1 LNFIGN
7 RRIFKKQTNLSP
19 GFAFSTAEKHG
30 EMSGRKPT
38 FLLVPPSPVAA
49 PLIEAAIMALS
60 IEEIRRTA
68 DRVAAS
74 HGLDVVEIDY
84 LGGSKHR
91 VLRVFIEQ
99 NAEQRAH
106 RAHRAEEA
114 SEQDQLEHLGVEGI
128 AFDQLAWVTHEDCER
143 FSRDFGTVIDVEG
156 LVPVDGYTLEVS
168 SPGLDR
174 KLATRADYER
184 FQASLVKVQ
193 TFTPVAG
200 NRHWLGKLTEVRPEG
215 IVLDLTAKKQK
226 TSKKGPAPVQT
237 IEIAFANIEKA
248 NLAPEI

>member
-1 LNFIGN
+1 VGE
-7 RRIFKKQTNLSP
+7 SP
-19 GFAFSTAEKHG
+19 LFFWCG
-30 EMSGRKPT
+30 P
-38 FLLVPPSPVAA
+38 A
-49 PLIEAAIMALS
+49 PWRHLHLEAATMALS
-60 IEEIRRTA
+60 IEQLRQTA

-74 HGLDVVEIDY
+74 HGLEIVEIEY

-99 NAEQRAH
+99 NAEQRA
-106 RAHRAEEA
+106 RKAQEAAE
-114 SEQDQLEHLGVEGI
+114 QNLLEHLEAEGI
-128 AFDQLAWVTHEDCER
+128 ALDQLAWVTHEDCER

-156 LVPVDGYTLEVS
+156 LVPVDAYTLEVS

-184 FQASLVKVQ
+184 FQASPVKVQ

-215 IVLDLTAKKQK
+215 IVLDLTARKQK
-226 TSKKGPAPVQT
+226 PSKKGPAPAQT
-237 IEIAFANIEKA
+237 VEIAFANIEKA

>member
-1 LNFIGN
+1 
-7 RRIFKKQTNLSP
+7 
-19 GFAFSTAEKHG
+19 
-30 EMSGRKPT
+30 
-38 FLLVPPSPVAA
+38 
-49 PLIEAAIMALS
+49 MALS
-60 IEEIRRTA
+60 IEQLRQTA

-74 HGLDVVEIDY
+74 HGLEVVEIEY

-99 NAEQRAH
+99 NAEQRA
-106 RAHRAEEA
+106 RKAHEAEE
-114 SEQDQLEHLGVEGI
+114 QNLLEHLEAEGI
-128 AFDQLAWVTHEDCER
+128 ALDQLAWVTHDDCER

-156 LVPVDGYTLEVS
+156 LVPVDAYTLEVS

-184 FQASLVKVQ
+184 FRASPVKVQ

-215 IVLDLTAKKQK
+215 IVLDLTARKQK
-226 TSKKGPAPVQT
+226 LSKKGPAPAHTV
-237 IEIAFANIEKA
+237 EIAFANIEKA

>member
-1 LNFIGN
+1 VGE
-7 RRIFKKQTNLSP
+7 SP
-19 GFAFSTAEKHG
+19 LFFCCEAST
-30 EMSGRKPT
+30 
-38 FLLVPPSPVAA
+38 F
-49 PLIEAAIMALS
+49 EAAIMALS
-60 IEEIRRTA
+60 IEQIRQTA

-74 HGLDVVEIDY
+74 HGLEVVDIEY

-99 NAEQRAH
+99 NEEQRAV
-106 RAHRAEEA
+106 RAREA
-114 SEQDQLEHLGVEGI
+114 SEQRLFDHLESEGI
-128 AFDQLAWVTHEDCER
+128 ALDQLAWVTHEDCER
-143 FSRDFGTVIDVEG
+143 FSRDFGTVIDVEE
-156 LVPVDGYTLEVS
+156 LVPGDQYTLEVS

-184 FQASLVKVQ
+184 FQASPVKVQ

-200 NRHWLGKLTEVRPEG
+200 NRHWLGKLSEVKPEG

-226 TSKKGPAPVQT
+226 GSKKGPAPVQT
-237 IEIAFANIEKA
+237 VEIAFSNIEKA

>member
-1 LNFIGN
+1 
-7 RRIFKKQTNLSP
+7 
-19 GFAFSTAEKHG
+19 
-30 EMSGRKPT
+30 
-38 FLLVPPSPVAA
+38 
-49 PLIEAAIMALS
+49 MALS
-60 IEEIRRTA
+60 IEQIRHTA

-74 HGLDVVEIDY
+74 HGLEIVDIEY

-99 NAEQRAH
+99 NAEH
-106 RAHRAEEA
+106 RARRALEA
-114 SEQDQLEHLGVEGI
+114 NEQSLFEHLANEGI
-128 AFDQLAWVTHEDCER
+128 ALDQLAWVTHEDCER
-143 FSRDFGTVIDVEG
+143 FSRDFGTVIDVEE
-156 LVPVDGYTLEVS
+156 LVPGDQYTLEVS

-184 FQASLVKVQ
+184 FQASPVKVQ

-200 NRHWLGKLTEVRPEG
+200 NRHWLGKLSEVKPEG

-226 TSKKGPAPVQT
+226 GSKKGPAPVQT
-237 IEIAFANIEKA
+237 VEIAFSNIEKA

>member
-1 LNFIGN
+1 
-7 RRIFKKQTNLSP
+7 
-19 GFAFSTAEKHG
+19 
-30 EMSGRKPT
+30 
-38 FLLVPPSPVAA
+38 
-49 PLIEAAIMALS
+49 MALS
-60 IEEIRRTA
+60 IEQIRQTA

-74 HGLDVVEIDY
+74 HGLEVVDIEY

-99 NAEQRAH
+99 NPEQRAV
-106 RAHRAEEA
+106 RAREA
-114 SEQDQLEHLGVEGI
+114 SEQRLFDHLESEGI
-128 AFDQLAWVTHEDCER
+128 ALDQLAWITHEDCER
-143 FSRDFGTVIDVEG
+143 FSRDFGTVIDVEE
-156 LVPVDGYTLEVS
+156 LVPGDQYTLEVS

-184 FQASLVKVQ
+184 FQASPVKVQ

-200 NRHWLGKLTEVRPEG
+200 NRHWLGMLSAVKPEG

-226 TSKKGPAPVQT
+226 GSKKGPAPVQT
-237 IEIAFANIEKA
+237 VEIAFSNIEKA

>member
-1 LNFIGN
+1 VGE
-7 RRIFKKQTNLSP
+7 SP
-19 GFAFSTAEKHG
+19 LFFCCEASAF
-30 EMSGRKPT
+30 
-38 FLLVPPSPVAA
+38 
-49 PLIEAAIMALS
+49 EAAIMALS
-60 IEEIRRTA
+60 IEQIRQTA

-74 HGLDVVEIDY
+74 HGLEVVDIEY

-99 NAEQRAH
+99 NEEQRAV
-106 RAHRAEEA
+106 RAREA
-114 SEQDQLEHLGVEGI
+114 SEQRLFDHLESEGI
-128 AFDQLAWVTHEDCER
+128 ALDQLAWVTHEDCER
-143 FSRDFGTVIDVEG
+143 FSRDFGTVIDVEE
-156 LVPVDGYTLEVS
+156 LVPGDQYTLEVS

-184 FQASLVKVQ
+184 FQASPVKVQ

-200 NRHWLGKLTEVRPEG
+200 NRHWLGKLSEVKPEG

-226 TSKKGPAPVQT
+226 GSKKGPAPVQT
-237 IEIAFANIEKA
+237 VEIAFSNIEKA

>member
-1 LNFIGN
+1 MGE
-7 RRIFKKQTNLSP
+7 SP
-19 GFAFSTAEKHG
+19 LFFCCEAST
-30 EMSGRKPT
+30 
-38 FLLVPPSPVAA
+38 F
-49 PLIEAAIMALS
+49 EAAIMALS
-60 IEEIRRTA
+60 IEQIRQTA

-74 HGLDVVEIDY
+74 HGLEVVDIEY

-99 NAEQRAH
+99 NVEQRAV
-106 RAHRAEEA
+106 RAREA
-114 SEQDQLEHLGVEGI
+114 SEQKLFDHLESEGV
-128 AFDQLAWVTHEDCER
+128 ALDQLAWITHEDCER
-143 FSRDFGTVIDVEG
+143 FSRDFGTVIDVEE
-156 LVPVDGYTLEVS
+156 LVPGDQYTLEVS

-184 FQASLVKVQ
+184 FQASPVKVQ

-200 NRHWLGKLTEVRPEG
+200 NRHWLGKLSEVKPEG

-226 TSKKGPAPVQT
+226 GSKKGPAPAQT
-237 IEIAFANIEKA
+237 VEIAFSNIEKA

>member
-1 LNFIGN
+1 
-7 RRIFKKQTNLSP
+7 
-19 GFAFSTAEKHG
+19 
-30 EMSGRKPT
+30 M
-38 FLLVPPSPVAA
+38 
-49 PLIEAAIMALS
+49 
-60 IEEIRRTA
+60 
-68 DRVAAS
+68 AAS
-74 HGLDVVEIDY
+74 HGLEIVEIEY

-99 NAEQRAH
+99 NAEQRA
-106 RAHRAEEA
+106 RKAQEAAE
-114 SEQDQLEHLGVEGI
+114 QNLLEHLEAEGI
-128 AFDQLAWVTHEDCER
+128 ALDQLAWVTHEDCER

-156 LVPVDGYTLEVS
+156 LVPVDAYTLEVS

-184 FQASLVKVQ
+184 FQASPVKVQ

-215 IVLDLTAKKQK
+215 IVLDLTARKQK
-226 TSKKGPAPVQT
+226 PSKKGPAPAQT
-237 IEIAFANIEKA
+237 VEIAFANIEKA

>member
-1 LNFIGN
+1 MGE
-7 RRIFKKQTNLSP
+7 SP
-19 GFAFSTAEKHG
+19 LFFWCGLDFLPTAMCAAFRKESRMKFVDANKFDRK
-30 EMSGRKPT
+30 SGGPG
-38 FLLVPPSPVAA
+38 PVAA
-49 PLIEAAIMALS
+49 SSIRAAIMALS

-74 HGLDVVEIDY
+74 HGLDVVEIEY

-99 NAEQRAH
+99 NAEQRAR
-106 RAHRAEEA
+106 RAQEA
-114 SEQDQLEHLGVEGI
+114 SEQNLLGNLAGI
-128 AFDQLAWVTHEDCER
+128 ALDQLAWVTHEDCER

-156 LVPVDGYTLEVS
+156 LVPVDDYTLEVS

-174 KLATRADYER
+174 RLATRADYER
-184 FQASLVKVQ
+184 FQASPVKVQ

-200 NRHWLGKLTEVRPEG
+200 NRHWLGKLTAVRPEG

-226 TSKKGPAPVQT
+226 AGKKGPAPVQ
-237 IEIAFANIEKA
+237 IVEIAFANIEKA

>member
-1 LNFIGN
+1 MAVKLDVI
-7 RRIFKKQTNLSP
+7 RS
-19 GFAFSTAEKHG
+19 
-30 EMSGRKPT
+30 
-38 FLLVPPSPVAA
+38 AA
-49 PLIEAAIMALS
+49 Q
-60 IEEIRRTA
+60 
-68 DRVAAS
+68 RVAAS
-74 HGLDVVEIDY
+74 HGLDVVDLEFTGPAKDRI
-84 LGGSKHR
+84 
-91 VLRVFIEQ
+91 LRVYLEKD
-99 NAEQRAH
+99 AEGRA
-106 RAHRAEEA
+106 RLKADLAAGDGEGESAIFPERLREGTL
-114 SEQDQLEHLGVEGI
+114 SVDQLS
-128 AFDQLAWVTHEDCER
+128 WVTHEDCER

-156 LVPVDGYTLEVS
+156 LMTVDDYTLEVS

-184 FQASLVKVQ
+184 FQASLVKLQ

>member
-1 LNFIGN
+1 MGE
-7 RRIFKKQTNLSP
+7 SP
-19 GFAFSTAEKHG
+19 LFFCCEAST
-30 EMSGRKPT
+30 
-38 FLLVPPSPVAA
+38 F
-49 PLIEAAIMALS
+49 EAAIMALS
-60 IEEIRRTA
+60 IEQIRQTA

-74 HGLDVVEIDY
+74 HGLEVVDIEY

-99 NAEQRAH
+99 NEEQRAV
-106 RAHRAEEA
+106 RAREA
-114 SEQDQLEHLGVEGI
+114 SEQRLFDHLESEGI
-128 AFDQLAWVTHEDCER
+128 ALDQLAWVTHEDCER
-143 FSRDFGTVIDVEG
+143 FSRDFGTVIDVEE
-156 LVPVDGYTLEVS
+156 LVPGDQYTLEVS

-184 FQASLVKVQ
+184 FQASPVKVQ

-200 NRHWLGKLTEVRPEG
+200 NRHWLGKLSEVKPEG

-226 TSKKGPAPVQT
+226 GSKKGPAPVQT
-237 IEIAFANIEKA
+237 VEIAFSNIEKA

>member
-1 LNFIGN
+1 
-7 RRIFKKQTNLSP
+7 
-19 GFAFSTAEKHG
+19 
-30 EMSGRKPT
+30 
-38 FLLVPPSPVAA
+38 
-49 PLIEAAIMALS
+49 MALS
-60 IEEIRRTA
+60 IEQIRRTA

-74 HGLDVVEIDY
+74 HGLEVVDIEY

-99 NAEQRAH
+99 NAEQRAR
-106 RAHRAEEA
+106 RAQQA
-114 SEQDQLEHLGVEGI
+114 SEQSLFEHLQKEGI
-128 AFDQLAWVTHEDCER
+128 ALDQLAWVTHEDCER
-143 FSRDFGTVIDVEG
+143 FSSDFGTVIDVEE
-156 LVPVDGYTLEVS
+156 LVPADEYTLEVS

-184 FQASLVKVQ
+184 FQANPVKVQ

-200 NRHWLGKLTEVRPEG
+200 NRHWLGKLSEVKPEG

-226 TSKKGPAPVQT
+226 GGKKGPAPVQSV
-237 IEIAFANIEKA
+237 EIAFSNIEKA